1 MSTQTT
7 VPAPTELP
15 APTARERLRARRVA
29 RGHRE
34 RRDDNPTMRLA
45 ITSERDR
52 RIMYATLALLGVL
65 WAFPMYAAVK
75 KSLEVHGLQNYVS
88 LFTAPVAGVS
98 IPQTYLNSLIVGTIH
113 AVIVVLVATTAGYA
127 FSKLRWPGRDLAF
140 SAALLFLAIP
150 AAAMI
155 VPFYSINKSTGLFN
169 NFLGVGLPE
178 AAITIPFGI
187 LLMRNYGRTVP
198 DTLIEAARI
207 DGASH
212 LRVFRSIFLP
222 LCRPPL
228 INLVVL
234 CYVWSMQDFMWP
246 SIFLRNSSMTTAAQ
260 AVMTLNTG
268 LGATPSDIARYNAS
282 LVLLAVPAIL
292 IAVFG
297 MRFIIGGL
305 TSGASKE

>member
-1 MSTQTT
+1 MSTTSLTPTT
-7 VPAPTELP
+7 DSGPEFAGAAPVRVRK
-15 APTARERLRARRVA
+15 APRR
-29 RGHRE
+29 HRQE
-34 RRDDNPTMRLA
+34 ENPTLHLA
-45 ITSERDR
+45 ITSRRDR
-52 RIMYATLALLGVL
+52 RIMYATLGVL
-65 WAFPMYAAVK
+65 GLMWAFPMYAAVT

-88 LFTAPVAGVS
+88 LFTDPVAGVS
-98 IPQTYLNSLIVGTIH
+98 IPRTYLNSLIVGAIH
-113 AVIVVLVATTAGYA
+113 ATIVVLVSTTAGYA
-127 FSKLRWPGRDLAF
+127 FSKLAWPGRDIAF
-140 SAALLFLAIP
+140 SGALLFLAIP

-155 VPFYSINKSTGLFN
+155 VPFYSLNNRAGLFD

-187 LLMRNYGRTVP
+187 LLMRNYGRTIP

-207 DGASH
+207 DGAGH
-212 LRVFRSIFLP
+212 LRVFRTIFLP
-222 LCRPPL
+222 LSRPPL

-234 CYVWSMQDFMWP
+234 CFVWSMQDFMWP
-246 SIFLRNSSMTTAAQ
+246 SIFLRDGAMTTAAQ

-282 LVLLAVPAIL
+282 LVLLAVPAVL